1 MKKIISA
8 LLIVTVLALSIISFA
23 GCSLF
28 TGIQLDEVKA
38 NLENA
43 GYTVNIMT
51 GDEYVETEDAVPAIG
66 ASELDKFL
74 YAVKGEEE
82 IYIFFFYTID
92 NASFNSD
99 FININNLLGGQHNEV
114 IYRGTR
120 QAIKDAGI

>member
-8 LLIVTVLALSIISFA
+8 LLIVTVLALSVIYFA

-43 GYTVNIMT
+43 GYAVTILT

-66 ASELDKFL
+66 SSELEKFL
-74 YAVKGEEE
+74 YGVKGEEE
-82 IYIFFFYTID
+82 IYIFFFNSINT
-92 NASFNSD
+92 ASFNSD
-99 FININNLLGGQHNEV
+99 FIHIKNLLGGQHNEV